1 MKPKRIWTVIFY
13 ISFLPYI
20 LGILW
25 SIWNAA
31 TGIQMEGY
39 VMYGISA
46 FWTTI
51 KLISLVFTLK
61 IPLIPINSPKTIDT
75 IQFISASAIGFHLSC
90 QYNPAAL
97 LYAPTPSRILVK

>member
-1 MKPKRIWTVIFY
+1 MFETAAFTNFATISFLRLYNNSLKIFY

-51 KLISLVFTLK
+51 KLILLV
-61 IPLIPINSPKTIDT
+61 TI
-75 IQFISASAIGFHLSC
+75 
-90 QYNPAAL
+90 YP
-97 LYAPTPSRILVK
+97 VK

>member
-51 KLISLVFTLK
+51 KLILLVFTLK
-61 IPLIPINSPKTIDT
+61 IPLIQIV
-75 IQFISASAIGFHLSC
+75 
-90 QYNPAAL
+90 L
-97 LYAPTPSRILVK
+97 LYEIFYKVLCKKMKEQNIKRAKKKKSKQQKQEIKYNL